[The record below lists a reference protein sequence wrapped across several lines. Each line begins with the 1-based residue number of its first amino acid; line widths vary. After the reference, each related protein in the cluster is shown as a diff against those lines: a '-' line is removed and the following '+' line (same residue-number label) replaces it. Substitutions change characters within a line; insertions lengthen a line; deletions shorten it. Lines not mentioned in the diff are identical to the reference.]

1 MKRES
6 MKDCKYF
13 FYQYSEFHAF
23 TRQSLAV
30 EKDGQS
36 HPAKTFNGSHPF
48 NDFAKHPILN
58 ARKGS
63 GCQRHCQ
70 ISEKGF
76 HKHSVRLQCM
86 VSISESL
93 CASPIT
99 GYHTLEDL

>member
-1 MKRES
+1 

-13 FYQYSEFHAF
+13 FYQYSEFHVF

-36 HPAKTFNGSHPF
+36 HPAKTFNGSHPLNNF
-48 NDFAKHPILN
+48 SKDPILN

-76 HKHSVRLQCM
+76 HKHSVRLQYM

-93 CASPIT
+93 CGSPIS